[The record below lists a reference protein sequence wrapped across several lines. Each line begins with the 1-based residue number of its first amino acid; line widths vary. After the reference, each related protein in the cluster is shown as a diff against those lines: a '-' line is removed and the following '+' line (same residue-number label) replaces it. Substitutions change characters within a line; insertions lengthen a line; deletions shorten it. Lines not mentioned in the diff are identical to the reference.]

1 MRTSHLRIRSSASGE
16 ISTSSGM
23 RSVSRQFMIFLY
35 VSCDVS
41 EQNAGYPEN
50 PPAGGRPPPPR
61 QQIPCPRSRPNTARG
76 PRTDEH
82 LVHDDAQ
89 RPPVALVP
97 IALLHEDLGR
107 NVVRRAHGRV
117 RLIWARCWARRASA
131 ARGQAERRVGTGGE
145 AGGAATALRAHID
158 VRAVGGS
165 CATLPSLRGT

>member
-41 EQNAGYPEN
+41 EQNAGYPATR
-50 PPAGGRPPPPR
+50 PPAAVPR
-61 QQIPCPRSRPNTARG
+61 RLVSNPCPRSRPNTARR